1 MSVISN
7 EFTPVSPATVPEGDL
22 PAGVLF
28 TKHVTQQHLKECERA
43 LSRPLFEHEVRILD
57 DIMHALYVRAKF
69 AKGEQEIRD
78 GKGIPHDEAKRRL
91 SKWVK

>member
-1 MSVISN
+1 MTEKEIAKQVIDTLPTS
-7 EFTPVSPATVPEGDL
+7 ATM
-22 PAGVLF
+22 
-28 TKHVTQQHLKECERA
+28 
-43 LSRPLFEHEVRILD
+43 D
-57 DIMHALYVRAKF
+57 DIMHALYIRNKF

>member
-1 MSVISN
+1 MAEKEIAKQVIDSLPD
-7 EFTPVSPATVPEGDL
+7 TATM
-22 PAGVLF
+22 
-28 TKHVTQQHLKECERA
+28 
-43 LSRPLFEHEVRILD
+43 D
-57 DIMHALYVRAKF
+57 DIMHALYVRTKF

>member
-1 MSVISN
+1 MTEKEIAKQVIDTLPTS
-7 EFTPVSPATVPEGDL
+7 ATM
-22 PAGVLF
+22 
-28 TKHVTQQHLKECERA
+28 
-43 LSRPLFEHEVRILD
+43 D
-57 DIMHALYVRAKF
+57 DVMHALYVRSKF

>member
-1 MSVISN
+1 MTEKEIAKQVIDAL
-7 EFTPVSPATVPEGDL
+7 PKDATM
-22 PAGVLF
+22 
-28 TKHVTQQHLKECERA
+28 
-43 LSRPLFEHEVRILD
+43 D

-78 GKGIPHDEAKRRL
+78 GKGISHKEAKQRL

>member
-1 MSVISN
+1 MTEKEIAKQVID
-7 EFTPVSPATVPEGDL
+7 AL
-22 PAGVLF
+22 PKDA
-28 TKHVTQQHLKECERA
+28 
-43 LSRPLFEHEVRILD
+43 SLD

>member
-1 MSVISN
+1 MTEKEIAKQVID
-7 EFTPVSPATVPEGDL
+7 TLPTTAT
-22 PAGVLF
+22 
-28 TKHVTQQHLKECERA
+28 
-43 LSRPLFEHEVRILD
+43 LD

-78 GKGIPHDEAKRRL
+78 GKGISHDEAKRRL